1 MTGRREQEK
10 EKGMTEAIR
19 QIENAKRRKA
29 GLLPIPAAELSALV
43 QATQQASQEALQAA
57 RVQAAGVQPAD
68 KEAADEQTPQE
79 APLKRRGRPPVSGKA
94 GRAKSGGGA
103 AEPEQPI
110 TPDDPAPAAA
120 FGVKALT
127 AHGPLALIE
136 VRERADLDALLADRT
151 LAPQIAARLDE
162 RFALVLPSNMER
174 LLTALRKAGHTPRV
188 EART

>member
-1 MTGRREQEK
+1 MTGRREREQ
-10 EKGMTEAIR
+10 EKGMAEAIR
-19 QIENAKRRKA
+19 QIEDAKRRKA
-29 GLLPIPAAELSALV
+29 GLPPIPAAELSALV
-43 QATQQASQEALQAA
+43 QATQQASQAALQAA

-79 APLKRRGRPPVSGKA
+79 APPKRRGRPPGSSQSKG
-94 GRAKSGGGA
+94 GRATG
-103 AEPEQPI
+103 AEPEQPT

-162 RFALVLPSNMER
+162 RFALVLPGNMER
-174 LLTALRKAGHTPRV
+174 LLTALRKAGHTPKV